1 MTGKKTW
8 KQQKL
13 DFMKHLYGKYIDE
26 FRGCQD
32 DRGLYCNTY
41 WLIVEAIESLDDN
54 PNNYVCV
61 AVNNAIRADLAM
73 MDGILVRFGKVKE
86 VV

>member
-13 DFMKHLYGKYIDE
+13 DFLKHLYGKYIDE
-26 FRGCQD
+26 FRGCHD
-32 DRGLYCNTY
+32 DRRVYYNIY
-41 WLIVEAIESLDDN
+41 QQIVEAVESLDDN

-61 AVNNAIRADLAM
+61 AVNDAIRADLMM
-73 MDGILVRFGKVKE
+73 MDDILVRFGKVKE

>member
-13 DFMKHLYGKYIDE
+13 DFLKHPYGKYIDE
-26 FRGCQD
+26 FRGCHD
-32 DRGLYCNTY
+32 DRRVYYNIY
-41 WLIVEAIESLDDN
+41 QQIVEAVESLDDN

-61 AVNNAIRADLAM
+61 AVNDAIRADLMM
-73 MDGILVRFGKVKE
+73 MDDILVRFGKVKE